1 MPIDCKIKIKNYKC
15 FGEDVQGF
23 DCICPINIIIGRN
36 NSGKS
41 SLIDLIQYVI
51 SPDDELFKSGH
62 LGKKPEVFITQPLT
76 QKELKSVFPDNAHG
90 GEIMAKNHW
99 EFGQKWIGV
108 NITYKLSKDA
118 REFHSLEKP
127 FQLTHHEQ
135 YEKGIIKNLTIPFGT
150 KLFRRISSERDIV
163 REPDFTSGQILE
175 LISNGVGATNLI
187 HNFLNNRAYNSR
199 DLVKKT
205 ILAELNKIV
214 EPDLSFTEIVSQRDS
229 DNLWEIYL
237 GDDKK
242 DIIALSKMGSG
253 IKTILLVLINLYL
266 IPSLL
271 KKEVNNFYY
280 GFEELENNLHP
291 ALQRKLFDYL
301 RVFALKYHTTFFIT
315 THSNVV
321 IDLFQND
328 SEAQLL
334 RY

>member
-1 MPIDCKIKIKNYKC
+1 MPIDYKIKIKNYKC

-41 SLIDLIQYVI
+41 SLIDLIHYVS
-51 SPDDELFKSGH
+51 SPYDELFRSGH

-76 QKELKSVFPDNAHG
+76 EKELKSVFPPNASG
-90 GEIMAKNHW
+90 GEITANNHW
-99 EFGQKWIGV
+99 EFGQKWIGL

-118 REFHSLEKP
+118 REFHSLDKP
-127 FQLTHHEQ
+127 FPLTHPEQ
-135 YEKGIIKNLTIPFGT
+135 YEKGLIKNLTIPFGT

-163 REPDFTSGQILE
+163 REVDITSFPQPILE
-175 LISNGVGATNLI
+175 LKSNGVGATNLI
-187 HNFLNNRAYNSR
+187 HNFLNNRAFDSR
-199 DLVKKT
+199 NLVKKT
-205 ILAELNKIV
+205 ILSELNKIV

-229 DNLWEIYL
+229 DNHWEIYL

-271 KKEVNNFYY
+271 KKKVYNFY
-280 GFEELENNLHP
+280 F
-291 ALQRKLFDYL
+291 
-301 RVFALKYHTTFFIT
+301 
-315 THSNVV
+315 
-321 IDLFQND
+321 
-328 SEAQLL
+328 
-334 RY
+334 